1 MKHKSKTKILLVIDP
16 ALISRDTTSL
26 LVRLLQE
33 EKIKFSTSINDIDET
48 SPVMF
53 FIEQKNLR
61 KVSKFKNK
69 LIVLPEDNQQSS
81 LSVSKLNFNSYEDII
96 HFLETFFLSEKR
108 VLIQERIRES
118 SEVFENIRMT
128 LDQKNIDQSL
138 GDLHRIYEHLLD
150 LEIALLKEETTTNWN
165 DHFKVFVKKATGEV
179 TNVALLESAQLME
192 DDIVIDENTLIFKL
206 PHLTAFFI
214 MRFKYFDI
222 NKDAAIVD
230 LLLSMLHRTLSI
242 LDQKLVKSDG
252 EVDFWK
258 KIFSK
263 IPYPM
268 AVISSLGDLLIYNET
283 FAKMGLLPKECQR
296 FKDQESVELFQ
307 QFYKVRRID
316 FPINLIDVS
325 YFVFYT
331 AEKEQIQ
338 MAGEKVNKKTASVD
352 DLGIISSSIAHELNN
367 PLAGILAALSLL
379 SLEDNWSTEALS
391 DLEDMRNGAK
401 RCKELVDIFL
411 GFSKFSPKSQALPS
425 IKDSLDQ
432 AINLLRF
439 RMIESNLRLE
449 MRYSPTL
456 EHFSHQVNSSIMSM
470 ILYLICSELMTAFAH
485 HRLIN
490 QNQQGQLSG
499 DVLEF
504 TNQIILR
511 MDHDFEYEE
520 KIAQSKLIQ
529 HLLIFE
535 KLEINFMKQEMRLIY
550 RS

>member
-1 MKHKSKTKILLVIDP
+1 MKHKYKTKILLVVDP
-16 ALISRDTTSL
+16 TLISKDTTSL
-26 LVRLLQE
+26 LVRVLQE
-33 EKIKFSTSINDIDET
+33 EKIKFINNVYDLDKNA
-48 SPVMF
+48 PVML

-61 KVSKFKNK
+61 KVSHFKNK
-69 LIVLPEDNQQSS
+69 LIVIPDDNQQSS
-81 LSVSKLNFNSYEDII
+81 LSVTKLNFNSYEDIFR
-96 HFLETFFLSEKR
+96 FLETFFLSEKR
-108 VLIQERIRES
+108 VVVQERIRES
-118 SEVFENIRMT
+118 AEIFENIRKT
-128 LDQKNIDQSL
+128 LDQKNVDQSL
-138 GDLHRIYEHLLD
+138 GDLHRTYEHLLD
-150 LEIALLKEETTTNWN
+150 LEISLLKEETTQNWN
-165 DHFKVFVKKATGEV
+165 DHFKVFVKKCPGELQV
-179 TNVALLESAQLME
+179 VSILESSQLME
-192 DDIVIDENTLIFKL
+192 DDILIDENSLILKL
-206 PHLTAFFI
+206 PHLNSFFF
-214 MRFKYFDI
+214 MRFKHFDLI
-222 NKDAAIVD
+222 KDAPIVD
-230 LLLSMLHRTLSI
+230 LMLSMIHRTLSI

-338 MAGEKVNKKTASVD
+338 KAGEKVIKKAASVD
-352 DLGIISSSIAHELNN
+352 ELGIISSSIAHELNN

-379 SLEDNWSTEALS
+379 SLEDNWSPEALS
-391 DLEDMRNGAK
+391 DLNDMKNGAK

-411 GFSKFSPKSQALPS
+411 GFSRFSLKSQALPS
-425 IKDSLDQ
+425 IRDSLDQ

-511 MDHDFEYEE
+511 LDHDFEYEE

>member
-1 MKHKSKTKILLVIDP
+1 MKYKFKSKVPLVIDP
-16 ALISRDTTSL
+16 ALISKDLTAL
-26 LVRLLQE
+26 LVRVLQE
-33 EKIKFSTSINDIDET
+33 EKIKYQTSFQEIDESTSVIFFCET
-48 SPVMF
+48 
-53 FIEQKNLR
+53 KNLR
-61 KVSKFKNK
+61 KVSRFKNK
-69 LIVLPEDNQQSS
+69 LIIVPEDQQPSS
-81 LSVSKLNFNSYEDII
+81 LALNRLNFNAYEEII
-96 HFLETFFLSEKR
+96 SFFETLHLAQKR
-108 VLIQERIRES
+108 QAIQERLKES
-118 SEVFENIRMT
+118 VEFYENVKEKLEVKSVTSVHPEFNR
-128 LDQKNIDQSL
+128 L
-138 GDLHRIYEHLLD
+138 YESLLD
-150 LEIALLKEETTTNWN
+150 LEVLLLKEDQIDNWIE
-165 DHFKVFVKKATGEV
+165 HFKSFAKKNSGDL
-179 TNVALLESAQLME
+179 TNFTLLTHEQLLVE
-192 DDIVIDENTLIFKL
+192 DFIIDDQTLLFKL
-206 PHLTAFFI
+206 PAVEQFLCI
-214 MRFKYFDI
+214 RFKSYDFD
-222 NKDAAIVD
+222 KDGP
-230 LLLSMLHRTLSI
+230 LLELILSMINRTLGL
-242 LDQKLVKSDG
+242 LDQKMVKSDG

-268 AVISSLGDLLIYNET
+268 AVISSMGDLLIYNES
-283 FAKMGLLPKECQR
+283 FAKIGLLPKECQR
-296 FKDQESVELFQ
+296 FKDQESVELYQ
-307 QFYKVRRID
+307 HFYKVRRID

-338 MAGEKVNKKTASVD
+338 KVGAKKTANVD

-379 SLEDNWSTEALS
+379 SLEDDWTPEAKS
-391 DLEDMRNGAK
+391 DLDDMKNGAK

-411 GFSKFSPKSQALPS
+411 GFSKFSPSATTLPS

-439 RMIESNLRLE
+439 RMIESNIRLD

-456 EHFSHQVNSSIMSM
+456 ERFSHQVNTSIMSM

-485 HRLIN
+485 HRLIT

-504 TNQIILR
+504 SNQIILR
-511 MDHDFEYEE
+511 LDHDFEYED

-535 KLEINFMKQEMRLIY
+535 KLEINFMKQELRLIY

>member
-1 MKHKSKTKILLVIDP
+1 MKYKFKSKVPLVIDP
-16 ALISRDTTSL
+16 ALISKDLSAL
-26 LVRLLQE
+26 LVRVLQE
-33 EKIKFSTSINDIDET
+33 EKIKFQTSFQEIDE
-48 SPVMF
+48 SSSVIF
-53 FIEQKNLR
+53 FSETKNLR
-61 KVSKFKNK
+61 KVSRFKNK
-69 LIVLPEDNQQSS
+69 LIIVPEDQQPSS
-81 LSVSKLNFNSYEDII
+81 LALNRLNFNAYEEII
-96 HFLETFFLSEKR
+96 SFFETLHLAQKR
-108 VLIQERIRES
+108 QAIQERLKDSVSFYEDVKEKLEVKSVSSVHPEFQRLYES
-118 SEVFENIRMT
+118 LLELEVLLLKEDQIDNWNEHFKAFAKKNNSDLAMFTLFNHDQLLTEDFIIDEQTLLFKLPTIEQFLCLRFKSYDFDKDGPLLELILSMIHRT
-128 LDQKNIDQSL
+128 LGLLDQK
-138 GDLHRIYEHLLD
+138 
-150 LEIALLKEETTTNWN
+150 
-165 DHFKVFVKKATGEV
+165 
-179 TNVALLESAQLME
+179 M
-192 DDIVIDENTLIFKL
+192 
-206 PHLTAFFI
+206 
-214 MRFKYFDI
+214 
-222 NKDAAIVD
+222 
-230 LLLSMLHRTLSI
+230 
-242 LDQKLVKSDG
+242 VKSDG

-268 AVISSLGDLLIYNET
+268 AVISSMGDLLIYNES
-283 FAKMGLLPKECQR
+283 FAKIGLLPKECQR
-296 FKDQESVELFQ
+296 FKDQESVELYQ
-307 QFYKVRRID
+307 HFYKVRRID

-338 MAGEKVNKKTASVD
+338 KVGAKKTANVD

-379 SLEDNWSTEALS
+379 SLEEDWTPEAQS
-391 DLEDMRNGAK
+391 DLDDMKNGAK

-411 GFSKFSPKSQALPS
+411 GFSKFSPSATTLPS

-439 RMIESNLRLE
+439 RMIESNIRLD

-456 EHFSHQVNSSIMSM
+456 ERFSHQVNTSIMSM

-485 HRLIN
+485 HRLIT

-504 TNQIILR
+504 SNQIILR
-511 MDHDFEYEE
+511 LDHDFEYEE

-535 KLEINFMKQEMRLIY
+535 KLEINFMKQELRLIY

>member
-1 MKHKSKTKILLVIDP
+1 MKHKYKTKILLVVDP
-16 ALISRDTTSL
+16 TLISKDTTSL
-26 LVRLLQE
+26 LVRVLQE
-33 EKIKFSTSINDIDET
+33 EKIKFINNVNDLDKNA
-48 SPVMF
+48 PVML

-61 KVSKFKNK
+61 KVSHLKNK
-69 LIVLPEDNQQSS
+69 LIVIPDDNQQSS
-81 LSVSKLNFNSYEDII
+81 LSVTKLNFNSYEDIFR
-96 HFLETFFLSEKR
+96 FLETFFLSEKR
-108 VLIQERIRES
+108 VIVQERIRES
-118 SEVFENIRMT
+118 AEIFENIRKN
-128 LDQKNIDQSL
+128 LDQKNFDQSL
-138 GDLHRIYEHLLD
+138 GDLHRIYEHFLD
-150 LEIALLKEETTTNWN
+150 LEISLLKEETTQNWN
-165 DHFKVFVKKATGEV
+165 DHFKVFVKKCPGELQV
-179 TNVALLESAQLME
+179 VSILESSQLME
-192 DDIVIDENTLIFKL
+192 DDVLIDENTLILKL
-206 PHLTAFFI
+206 PHLNSFFF
-214 MRFKYFDI
+214 MRFKHFDFI
-222 NKDAAIVD
+222 KDAPIVD
-230 LLLSMLHRTLSI
+230 LMLSMIHRTLSI

-338 MAGEKVNKKTASVD
+338 KAGEKVIKKAASVD
-352 DLGIISSSIAHELNN
+352 ELGIISSSIAHELNN

-379 SLEDNWSTEALS
+379 SLEDNWSPEALS
-391 DLEDMRNGAK
+391 DLNDMKNGAK

-411 GFSKFSPKSQALPS
+411 GFSKFSLKSQALPS
-425 IKDSLDQ
+425 IRDSLDQ

-511 MDHDFEYEE
+511 LDHDFEYEE

>member
-1 MKHKSKTKILLVIDP
+1 MKHKYKTKILLVVDP
-16 ALISRDTTSL
+16 TLISKDTTSL
-26 LVRLLQE
+26 LVRVLQE
-33 EKIKFSTSINDIDET
+33 EKIKFINNVNDLDKNA
-48 SPVMF
+48 PVML

-61 KVSKFKNK
+61 KVSHFKNK
-69 LIVLPEDNQQSS
+69 LIVTPDDNQQSS
-81 LSVSKLNFNSYEDII
+81 LSVTKLNFNSYEDIFR
-96 HFLETFFLSEKR
+96 FLETFFLSEKR
-108 VLIQERIRES
+108 VIVQERIRES
-118 SEVFENIRMT
+118 AEFFENIRKS
-128 LDQKNIDQSL
+128 LDQKIFEQTL
-138 GDLHRIYEHLLD
+138 CDLHRTYEHLLD
-150 LEIALLKEETTTNWN
+150 LEISLLKEETAQNWN
-165 DHFKVFVKKATGEV
+165 DHFKIFVKKCPGELQV
-179 TNVALLESAQLME
+179 VSILESSQLME
-192 DDIVIDENTLIFKL
+192 DDVLIDENTLILKL
-206 PHLTAFFI
+206 PHLNSFFF
-214 MRFKYFDI
+214 MRFKHFDLA
-222 NKDAAIVD
+222 KDAPIVD
-230 LLLSMLHRTLSI
+230 LMLSMIHRTLSI

-338 MAGEKVNKKTASVD
+338 KAGEKVIKKAASVD
-352 DLGIISSSIAHELNN
+352 ELGIISSSIAHELNN

-379 SLEDNWSTEALS
+379 SLEDNWSPEALS
-391 DLEDMRNGAK
+391 DLNDMKNGAK

-411 GFSKFSPKSQALPS
+411 GFSKFSLKSQALPS
-425 IKDSLDQ
+425 IRDSLDQ

-511 MDHDFEYEE
+511 MDYDFEYEE